1 MLGKKMT
8 REACE
13 EKVVL
18 RTGMRGTSL
27 VVQWLGHQTSTVGTQ
42 VQSLLGE
49 LESCLQATR
58 QINK

>member
-1 MLGKKMT
+1 MT